1 MAEEFIERLTG
12 ASAGANATSR
22 ACCAVISPQ
31 LAKPQSRMAG
41 SMTGMSEEK
50 YRDMMVSGG
59 RNIEGNRY
67 TGEKK

>member
-41 SMTGMSEEK
+41 SMTGIARAGPSAALSEK
-50 YRDMMVSGG
+50 AR
-59 RNIEGNRY
+59 
-67 TGEKK
+67 